1 MWSRPLVDLAGG
13 CWYKA
18 EYRPWQLLRPGTNQ
32 SISCP
37 RLTSLRWCGHKAEY
51 RPSQLLRPG
60 TKRRILTSLRECRY
74 KAEYRPSQ
82 LLCPATLQWVPLTQ
96 RILDALAVAPVPNLS
111 LLEPPLRND
120 DACILPPPSAV
131 EPADPSGA
139 PGALGAFGAQ
149 NMWAH
154 VARFATVSFGQH
166 VVALGDLAQML
177 TPASCELVAR
187 IVKEWSEFVGPRFV
201 EYSTLALE

>member
-1 MWSRPLVDLAGG
+1 M
-13 CWYKA
+13 
-18 EYRPWQLLRPGTNQ
+18 
-32 SISCP
+32 
-37 RLTSLRWCGHKAEY
+37 TSLRWC
-51 RPSQLLRPG
+51 
-60 TKRRILTSLRECRY
+60 RY
-74 KAEYRPSQ
+74 KAKYRPSQ

-131 EPADPSGA
+131 ERADPSRA
-139 PGALGAFGAQ
+139 PGAFGAQ
-149 NMWAH
+149 SMWAH
-154 VARFATVSFGQH
+154 VARLATVSLGQH